1 MENNK
6 IISCLWYSVDG
17 GKISELVKYYKTIF
31 EKDLEEGTIVP
42 LGQTPS
48 GYTEMCEI
56 KIFGKKYSLMNTE
69 KKHDTM
75 NDSFALMINCA
86 DQTEIDKYWNYF
98 TKEGKESQCGWCVDK
113 YGLRWQIIPANFG
126 ELMSRP
132 NSWKVMMGQKKIII
146 DEYLS

>member
-17 GKISELVKYYKTIF
+17 GKLSTLVKYYKTIF

-48 GYTEMCEI
+48 GYAEMCEI
-56 KIFGKKYSLMNTE
+56 KIFGKKYSLMSTE
-69 KKHDTM
+69 KEHNVM

-86 DQTEIDKYWNYF
+86 DQIEIDKYWNYF

-126 ELMSRP
+126 DLMSKP
-132 NSWKVMMGQKKIII
+132 NSWQVMMKQKKIII
-146 DEYLS
+146 DEYLK